1 MVDHGK
7 TAHADLAGSSA
18 NYRYI
23 RERTRMNDSNRSNR
37 LLQEKSPYLLQHA
50 HNPVDWFP
58 WGDEAFDRATTED
71 KPIFL
76 SIGYSTCHWCH
87 VMEKESFEDQEVA
100 RLMNGTFISIKVD
113 REERPD
119 LDHIYMTVCQM
130 LTGSGG
136 WPLTILMTPDKKP
149 FFATTYI
156 PKTSRFGRVG
166 MTELIPRISEIWMNR
181 REEVIQSSE
190 RILGALESTDAFTP
204 GPPLDEPLLR
214 KAFEEMSKRFDPE
227 KGGFSAAPKFP
238 TPHNLLFMLRFWK
251 RTGERLALQMVE
263 KTLHEMRRGGIYDHI
278 GYGFHRYA
286 TDKEWLVPHF
296 EKMLYDQAL
305 LSLAYLEAYQ
315 ATDKSAYAL
324 TAKEIFDYVL
334 RDMRASEGAFYSAE
348 DADSEGVEG
357 KFYVWTEKEILDLCG
372 KDLGGLM
379 VKVFNVE
386 KDGNFREESTGEK
399 TGQNIPHL
407 TEELTD
413 LARTLNL
420 ALHTLEDR
428 IAEGRRILLAARN
441 DRVRPHKDDK
451 VLTDWNGLMIAAL
464 ARAGGVLGE
473 GIYSEAARRS
483 ADFFMKRMRQP
494 DGRLLH
500 RYRDG
505 EAGITANVDDY
516 AFFIWGLIE
525 LYEATFETGY
535 LKWAVQLNEQMLRHF
550 WDDQGGGFYFT
561 PDDGEG
567 LIVRKKEIYDGATP
581 SGNGVAMLN
590 LLRLSGLT
598 GNPILEE
605 KAAAIGRTFSTHIT
619 QIPSAYTQ
627 FLVSADF
634 AVGPSQEV
642 VIVGERNHPR
652 TMGMV
657 TALHSVYAPN
667 KVVIFKPFDE
677 PSSEIQD
684 LAPFLKDY
692 PGHDGKP
699 MVYVCVSK
707 ACRQPTA
714 DIDEII
720 DLLK

>member
-1 MVDHGK
+1 
-7 TAHADLAGSSA
+7 
-18 NYRYI
+18 
-23 RERTRMNDSNRSNR
+23 MNDSNRLNR
-37 LLQEKSPYLLQHA
+37 LVQEKSPYLLQHA

-100 RLMNGTFISIKVD
+100 RLMNGAFISIKVD

-149 FFATTYI
+149 FFAATYI
-156 PKTSRFGRVG
+156 PKTSRLGRVG
-166 MTELIPRISEIWMNR
+166 MTELIPRISEIWTNR
-181 REEVIQSSE
+181 REEVMQSSE
-190 RILGALESTDAFTP
+190 KIFGALESTDAFTP
-204 GPPLDEPLLR
+204 GPPLGERLLR
-214 KAFEEMSKRFDPE
+214 NAFEEMSKRFDSE
-227 KGGFSAAPKFP
+227 KGGFSTAPKFP

-251 RTGERLALQMVE
+251 RSGEEPALQMVE
-263 KTLHEMRRGGIYDHI
+263 KTLREMRRGGIYDQI

-315 ATDKSAYAL
+315 ATGKSAYAL

-334 RDMRASEGAFYSAE
+334 RDMRAGEGAFYSAE

-357 KFYVWTEKEILDLCG
+357 KFYVWTEREILDLCG
-372 KDLGGLM
+372 EDLGGLM
-379 VKVFNVE
+379 VKVFNVKE
-386 KDGNFREESTGEK
+386 GGNFRDESTGQK

-407 TEELTD
+407 TKDLTD
-413 LARTLNL
+413 LAGALNL
-420 ALHTLEDR
+420 APHTLEDR
-428 IAEGRRILLAARN
+428 IAEGRRILLSARN
-441 DRVRPHKDDK
+441 GRVRPHKDDK

-464 ARAGGVLGE
+464 ARGGGVLGE
-473 GIYSEAARRS
+473 GIYTEAAIGA
-483 ADFFMKRMRQP
+483 ADFFMKRMRKP

-525 LYEATFETGY
+525 LYEATFEAGY
-535 LKWAVQLNEQMLRHF
+535 LRWAIQLNEQMLRHF
-550 WDDQGGGFYFT
+550 WDNQTGGFYFT
-561 PDDGEG
+561 PEDGEG

-598 GNPILEE
+598 GNPNLEE
-605 KAAAIGRTFSTHIT
+605 KASAIGRAFSTHIT

-627 FLVSADF
+627 FLVSTDF
-634 AVGPSQEV
+634 AVGPSHEV
-642 VIVGERNHPR
+642 VIVGERDHPE
-652 TMGMV
+652 TTGMV
-657 TALHSVYAPN
+657 KALHSVYAPN
-667 KVVIFKPFDE
+667 KVVIFKPSNE
-677 PSSEIQD
+677 PSPEIQD
-684 LAPFLKDY
+684 LAPFVRDY
-692 PGHDGKP
+692 PGHDRKP
-699 MVYVCVSK
+699 MAYVCVSK
-707 ACRQPTA
+707 ACKQPTA
-714 DIDEII
+714 DVDEMI

>member
-1 MVDHGK
+1 MG
-7 TAHADLAGSSA
+7 AS
-18 NYRYI
+18 
-23 RERTRMNDSNRSNR
+23 MNVSNKPNR
-37 LLQEKSPYLLQHA
+37 LLDEQSPYLLQHA
-50 HNPVDWFP
+50 YNPVDWFP

-71 KPIFL
+71 RPIFL

-100 RLMNGTFISIKVD
+100 QLMNRAFISIKVD

-136 WPLTILMTPDKKP
+136 WPMTILMTPDKKP
-149 FFATTYI
+149 FFAGTYI

-166 MTELIPRISEIWMNR
+166 MVELIPRIAEIWMNR
-181 REEVIQSSE
+181 REEVLQSSE
-190 RILGALESTDAFTP
+190 KILDALKSTDAFAP

-251 RTGERLALQMVE
+251 RTGEKSALQMVE
-263 KTLHEMRRGGIYDHI
+263 KTLQEMRRGGIYDHI

-305 LSLAYLEAYQ
+305 LSLACLEAYQ
-315 ATDKSAYAL
+315 ATGKSAFAL
-324 TAKEIFDYVL
+324 TAKEIFQYVL
-334 RDMRASEGAFYSAE
+334 RDMRAGEGGFYSAE

-357 KFYVWTEKEILDLCG
+357 KFYLWTEREIIDLCG
-372 KDLGGLM
+372 KDLGDLM
-379 VKVFNVE
+379 NKVFNVE
-386 KDGNFREESTGEK
+386 KGGNFREESTGEK

-407 TEELTD
+407 RQDLPD
-413 LARTLNL
+413 LAGQLNL
-420 ALHTLEDR
+420 AAHTLEAG

-464 ARAGGVLGE
+464 ARGGRVLDE
-473 GIYSEAARRS
+473 GIYTDAARE
-483 ADFFMKRMRQP
+483 AVDFFMRRMRKP
-494 DGRLLH
+494 DGRLFH
-500 RYRDG
+500 RYRGGD
-505 EAGITANVDDY
+505 AGITANVDDY
-516 AFFIWGLIE
+516 AFFVWGLIE

-535 LKWAVQLNEQMLRHF
+535 LKWAIQLNEQMLRHF
-550 WDDQGGGFYFT
+550 WDDQAGGFYFT
-561 PDDGEG
+561 PDDGED

-590 LLRLSGLT
+590 LLRLSRLT
-598 GNPILEE
+598 RNSVLEE
-605 KAAAIGRTFSTHIT
+605 KAAATGQAFSTHIK

-634 AVGPSQEV
+634 AVGPSHEV
-642 VIVGERNHPR
+642 VIVGERNHPL
-652 TMGMV
+652 TLGMV
-657 TALHSVYAPN
+657 KALQSVYVPN
-667 KVVIFKPFDE
+667 KVVILKPSDD
-677 PSSEIQD
+677 PSSEIED
-684 LAPFLKDY
+684 LAPFVKDY
-692 PGHDGKP
+692 PAHDGKS
-699 MVYVCVSK
+699 MAYVCVSN

-714 DIDEII
+714 DVDEMIS
-720 DLLK
+720 LLR